1 MHHPVRGE
9 AKLIFLSIFGKLVL
23 AQDRKEA
30 AMTRY
35 LSLVAAS
42 LVSLGAFADD
52 IDVCATV
59 PAADVEAAFGFKV
72 IKTQKGNRECQW
84 FASPAVFAQAGTT
97 AAIKNPKLPDTKV
110 LLAGFTHQGWKPKV
124 TDDTPT
130 LWCMEGTASSGSPV
144 VTCHAIGKS
153 RQLTLTATGQGMNAS
168 KAKAFISKFIA
179 RLP

>member
-9 AKLIFLSIFGKLVL
+9 AELIFLSILGKLVL
-23 AQDRKEA
+23 AEDQEA

-35 LSLVAAS
+35 LSLVVAS

-84 FASPAVFAQAGTT
+84 FASPTIFAQAGTT

-110 LLAGFTHQGWKPKV
+110 LLAGFTQQGWKPKV

-130 LWCMEGTASSGSPV
+130 LWCFEGVASGSPV
-144 VTCHAIGKS
+144 VNCHAIGKS
-153 RQLTLTATGQGMNAS
+153 RQLTLIATGQGMNAA